1 MRYSLMLGCGTINT
15 IILKQLQ
22 EKFLAKNKNFYF
34 AFVDLEK
41 ALDQVLRDVVRWT
54 L

>member
-1 MRYSLMLGCGTINT
+1 MLERGTMNT
-15 IILKQLQ
+15 IILKQSQ

-41 ALDQVLRDVVRWT
+41 AFDQVLRDVVQ
-54 L
+54 